1 MSLLDIYLE
10 AINKLKSY
18 IDCGGNDM
26 DFINNLQWEIICIEK
41 QMEKESNNEK

>member
-26 DFINNLQWEIICIEK
+26 YFIWNLKFEIIQIEK
-41 QMEKESNNEK
+41 QMQKEGEQ